1 MRVVTADVNDADAA
15 VIPEKSCS
23 LVVEIAVRICYPSH
37 MKWRITFNAPV
48 TLCFVALC
56 FIATLLGYLT
66 DNISTKLLFATYA
79 TSLLDPLFYVRLF
92 THVLGHSG
100 WDHFASNMIYIL
112 LLGPLLEEKY
122 GSKPLIGVILI
133 TAFSSGIINAIFMP
147 GIALL
152 GASGVCF
159 AFIIMGSVTN
169 IREGE
174 IPLTFILVFIVFIG
188 QQAFIGLTV
197 DDNISNLSHIIG
209 GIVGGACGFALT
221 RALQKRQSPG
231 QPGQ

>member
-1 MRVVTADVNDADAA
+1 
-15 VIPEKSCS
+15 
-23 LVVEIAVRICYPSH
+23 

-56 FIATLLGYLT
+56 FIATLLGYVT
-66 DNISTKLLFATYA
+66 SDASTYLLFATYA
-79 TSLLDPLFYVRLF
+79 GSLLDPLFYVRLF

-122 GSKPLIGVILI
+122 GSKPLIGVILV
-133 TAFSSGIINAIFMP
+133 TALTSSVINAIFMP
-147 GIALL
+147 NIALL

-174 IPLTFILVFIVFIG
+174 IPLTFILVFVVFIG
-188 QQAFIGLTV
+188 QQVFVGLTV
-197 DDNISNLSHIIG
+197 DDSISNLSHIIG
-209 GIVGGACGFALT
+209 GIVGGISGFALMRT
-221 RALQKRQSPG
+221 TQKQQISEL
-231 QPGQ
+231 